1 MERTFH
7 EYLMNQLSLLN
18 LNEREYK
25 IAVHIIGSIDDD
37 GYLRRDPLAI
47 IDDLMFTQNIDAT
60 RKEILGIL
68 KSVQQFDPPG
78 IGARDLQE
86 CLIIQ
91 LKVKAVKPGN
101 SPDQKKKIEAGLAV
115 LTTYFEEFTKKHF
128 HKLERGLN
136 LQGDDLKDVMDE
148 ILKLNPKPASAFN
161 ESSAQSVQ
169 YIIPDFIILNS
180 DGFLE
185 LTLNSRNAPDLHIS
199 EQYKNLL
206 NSYKES
212 YKTNKTSRQ
221 AKEAVLF
228 IKQKIDSAKMV
239 Y

>member
-1 MERTFH
+1 
-7 EYLMNQLSLLN
+7 MNQLSLLN

-101 SPDQKKKIEAGLAV
+101 SPDQKKKIEAGTVPYKQLPTHQNRVVLPYRLLA
-115 LTTYFEEFTKKHF
+115 LKK
-128 HKLERGLN
+128 KR
-136 LQGDDLKDVMDE
+136 K
-148 ILKLNPKPASAFN
+148 
-161 ESSAQSVQ
+161 
-169 YIIPDFIILNS
+169 
-180 DGFLE
+180 
-185 LTLNSRNAPDLHIS
+185 R
-199 EQYKNLL
+199 EQTDKHR
-206 NSYKES
+206 
-212 YKTNKTSRQ
+212 KTNKLLTNRKTQ
-221 AKEAVLF
+221 NCTRTD
-228 IKQKIDSAKMV
+228 Q
-239 Y
+239 